1 MHTGVKQGK
10 LYRLPEGDSMT
21 DDWNDEI
28 GELMQSAIAKHEIA
42 VDAKNTYDAFRDV
55 GFSKK
60 QAMSLTLVIVEGL
73 INCV

>member
-1 MHTGVKQGK
+1 MK
-10 LYRLPEGDSMT
+10 

-28 GELMQSAIAKHEIA
+28 GELMQRAIAKHEIA